1 MKTRKAKMETLTL
14 AEYRKR
20 KRNRKRITGV
30 AAAVAA
36 MAICASRMASAFG
49 RMGSAALKVGGFY
62 NPNPGNTRPL
72 DELAVDTKTIVD
84 SMRNIAKVAK
94 VDVSMKDLL
103 AERMNLIA
111 KEDYERSNENL

>member
-1 MKTRKAKMETLTL
+1 MRTRKKETLTL

-20 KRNRKRITGV
+20 KRNRKSVTGL

-62 NPNPGNTRPL
+62 NPNPKSENLAYNEAIIDAKAYIDRMTDPCHGVTINAPL
-72 DELAVDTKTIVD
+72 
-84 SMRNIAKVAK
+84 M
-94 VDVSMKDLL
+94 DLL
-103 AERMNLIA
+103 GA
-111 KEDYERSNENL
+111 KIKSSEP